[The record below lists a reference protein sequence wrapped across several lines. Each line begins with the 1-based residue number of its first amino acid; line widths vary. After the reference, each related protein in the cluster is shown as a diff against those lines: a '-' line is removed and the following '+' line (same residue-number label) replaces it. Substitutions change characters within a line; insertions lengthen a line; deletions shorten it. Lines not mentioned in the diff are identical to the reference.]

1 MDMYTYIQD
10 MARVRERV
18 IETRPDSPEPS
29 WLKITTITMHSRNA
43 IKVDIQ
49 KFRTRFQPMTIRPK
63 DSDGPGF
70 QWTMDNTGF
79 YNQVSI
85 RYHDDYSEKSI
96 KIFPNG
102 TIHSAGANTPFD
114 GQRILNQVAFLMK
127 YVLELDE
134 LPVLAPFE
142 ISMINSNFNFNSVLH
157 IHKVMERFARA
168 KDRFKVTYEP
178 DRYSAVKIKF
188 SPGKDMKIITASIF
202 KSGAVLVGGAR
213 KLDELVAAYD
223 ILTAYIDPTVFVGKV
238 PDPKKFDVIM
248 GATFDEW
255 NRVLQNKM

>member
-1 MDMYTYIQD
+1 MDMYTYIQE
-10 MARVRERV
+10 MCRVRERV
-18 IETRPDSPEPS
+18 TEMHPGVPEPS
-29 WLKITTITMHSRNA
+29 WLKITTITMHSRND

-49 KFRTRFQPMTIRPK
+49 KFKERFRPITIRPEG
-63 DSDGPGF
+63 SNGPGF

-102 TIHSAGANTPFD
+102 TIHSTGANTPFD
-114 GQRILNQVAFLMK
+114 GQRILNQVAFIMK
-127 YVLELDE
+127 EVLELE
-134 LPVLAPFE
+134 KLPVLSPFD
-142 ISMINSNFNFNSVLH
+142 ISMINSNFNFNSILH
-157 IHKVMERFARA
+157 IHKVMERFARS

-178 DRYSAVKIKF
+178 DRYSAVKVKF

-202 KSGAVLVGGAR
+202 KSGAVLVGGAK
-213 KLDELVAAYD
+213 KLEELVAAYD
-223 ILTAYIDPTVFVGKV
+223 LLTAYIDPSVFVAKS
-238 PDPKKFDVIM
+238 PDPKKFDIIM
-248 GATFDEW
+248 GASFDEW